1 MISLFP
7 IYNKYQTFL
16 FKVFAMKIKTKLTLG
31 VGLLFLMIVLLSV
44 ISAMYTHKQK
54 RDTEKILIANYN
66 SLEYSKNMMLA
77 LDKIDSDPTQIT
89 VFKNNLKLEGQNITE
104 NGEKEVVES
113 LVSHFQNYLLLQ
125 NSKHEKLIRNDLGE
139 LMRLN
144 MNAIVQKS
152 DTAIETSENATVWV
166 ISLGTICFLIAFTLL
181 FNLPGNIA
189 RPIKEL
195 TESIRQ
201 IANKNYHERV
211 HFKGSSEFEDLANSF
226 NTMAEK
232 LEEYQSSNLS
242 KQLLNKK
249 RVEMLIANMHDPV
262 IGLDENS
269 FINFIND
276 EALKISGLVREDLV
290 GKSAAE
296 IAVNNDLLREL
307 LRNATSKEKLAVPI
321 KIYADQ
327 KESYFEQEIIPI
339 SIIPTGE
346 TEKKD
351 AGKVILLRNITAHK
365 ELDFAK
371 TNFIATVSHELK
383 TPISSMKMGTQLLR
397 NEKFGILNAEQKELL
412 KSIEDDGERL
422 LNITGEL
429 LNLSQ
434 AESGNIRLN
443 IQECKVSEL
452 IKKAV
457 SNNLVV
463 AENKEIQ
470 IETDINTEENA
481 IIKADFD
488 KTVWVLNNFL
498 TNAIKHSEVGKRIII
513 RTENI
518 SDKIK
523 FSVQD
528 FGKGID
534 SKYHSKVF
542 DRYFQIPE
550 DFQNG
555 TGLGLA
561 ISKNFIEKQGGEIG
575 LNSEL
580 ERGSTFFIIF

>member
-1 MISLFP
+1 
-7 IYNKYQTFL
+7 
-16 FKVFAMKIKTKLTLG
+16 MKIKTKLTLG

-44 ISAMYTHKQK
+44 VSAINIYKQK
-54 RDTEKILIANYN
+54 SDTEKILIANYN

-77 LDKIDSDPTQIT
+77 LDKIAEDSTQTEI
-89 VFKNNLKLEGQNITE
+89 FKNNLALEGKNITE
-104 NGEKEVVES
+104 IGEGNAYQS
-113 LVSHFQNYLLLQ
+113 LNSHFKIFQQ
-125 NSKHEKLIRNDLGE
+125 TPNSDTEKHIRNDLGE

-144 MNAIVQKS
+144 MSAIVQKS
-152 DTAIETSENATVWV
+152 DTAIETAETATTWV
-166 ISLGTICFLIAFTLL
+166 ISLGSVCFLIAFTLL

-189 RPIKEL
+189 RPIREL
-195 TESIRQ
+195 TESIKQ

-211 HFKGSSEFEDLANSF
+211 HFEGSEEFEDLANSF
-226 NTMAEK
+226 NSMAEK
-232 LEEYQSSNLS
+232 LEEYQSSSLS
-242 KQLLNKK
+242 KQLLDKK
-249 RVEMLIANMHDPV
+249 RVETLIANMHDPV
-262 IGLDENS
+262 IGLDENN
-269 FINFIND
+269 FINFINE
-276 EALKISGLVREDLV
+276 EALKISGLHREDIFK
-290 GKSAAE
+290 KSAADV
-296 IAVNNDLLREL
+296 AVNNDLLREL
-307 LRNATSKEKLAVPI
+307 LRNAASNDRPDFPI
-321 KIYADQ
+321 KIFADQ

-339 SIIPTGE
+339 NFIPTGE
-346 TEKKD
+346 TEKKE
-351 AGKVILLRNITAHK
+351 AGKVILLRNVTAHK

-383 TPISSMKMGTQLLR
+383 TPISSMKMGTQLLK
-397 NEKFGILNAEQKELL
+397 NEKFGTLNEQQKELL
-412 KSIEDDGERL
+412 KSIDEDGDRL

-443 IQECKVSEL
+443 IQDCNVSEL
-452 IKKAV
+452 IKKAI

-470 IETDINTEENA
+470 IETDLLTEENST
-481 IIKADFD
+481 IKADFD
-488 KTVWVLNNFL
+488 KTIWVLNNFL
-498 TNAIKHSEVGKRIII
+498 TNAIKHSEVGKKIII
-513 RTENI
+513 KTENI

-542 DRYFQIPE
+542 DRYFQVPE

-561 ISKNFIEKQGGEIG
+561 ISKNFIEKQGGENG
-575 LNSEL
+575 VLSRRND
-580 ERGSTFFIIF
+580 GSIFYFVL

>member
-1 MISLFP
+1 
-7 IYNKYQTFL
+7 
-16 FKVFAMKIKTKLTLG
+16 MKIKTKLTLG
-31 VGLLFLMIVLLSV
+31 VGLLFLMIVMLSV
-44 ISAMYTHKQK
+44 ISAIYIHQQK
-54 RDTEKILIANYN
+54 SDTEKILTANYN
-66 SLEYSKNMMLA
+66 SLEYSKNMILA
-77 LDKIDSDPTQIT
+77 LDRISLDSTQNY
-89 VFKNNLKLEGQNITE
+89 VFKKNLALESKNITE
-104 NGEKEVVES
+104 NGEKESYQS
-113 LVSHFQNYLLLQ
+113 LVIHFENFLKSR
-125 NSKHEKLIRNDLGE
+125 NPENEKLIRNDLIE
-139 LMRLN
+139 IMRLN

-152 DTAIETSENATVWV
+152 DTAIATSQTATTWV
-166 ISLGTICFLIAFTLL
+166 ISLGTICFIIAFTLL
-181 FNLPGNIA
+181 FNLPDTIA

-195 TESIRQ
+195 TESIKQ
-201 IANKNYHERV
+201 IANKNYHERI
-211 HFKGSSEFEDLANSF
+211 HFEGSAEFEDLANSF
-226 NTMAEK
+226 NSMAEK
-232 LEEYQSSNLS
+232 LEEYQSSSVS
-242 KQLLNKK
+242 KQLMDKK

-262 IGLDENS
+262 IGLDEKNQ
-269 FINFIND
+269 INFINE

-290 GKSAAE
+290 GKTAAE

-307 LRNATSKEKLAVPI
+307 LRNASLEEKSEVPM
-321 KIYADQ
+321 KIFADQ
-327 KESYFEQEIIPI
+327 KESYFEPEIIPI

-351 AGKVILLRNITAHK
+351 AGKVILLRNITAYK

-383 TPISSMKMGTQLLR
+383 TPISSLKMGTQLLK
-397 NEKFGILNAEQKELL
+397 NEKFGILNDQQKELL
-412 KSIEDDGERL
+412 KSIEEDGDRL

-443 IQECKVSEL
+443 IQECGVSEL

-457 SNNLVV
+457 SNNLIV

-470 IETDINTEENA
+470 IETDINTEENST
-481 IIKADFD
+481 IKADFD

-498 TNAIKHSEVGKRIII
+498 TNAIKHSETGTKIII
-513 RTENI
+513 KTEHI

-528 FGKGID
+528 FGKGIN

-542 DRYFQIPE
+542 DRYFQVPE

-575 LNSEL
+575 IESSEN
-580 ERGSTFFIIF
+580 EGSIFYFKFSQVH

>member
-1 MISLFP
+1 
-7 IYNKYQTFL
+7 
-16 FKVFAMKIKTKLTLG
+16 MKIKTKLTLG
-31 VGLLFLMIVLLSV
+31 VGLLFLMIVMLSV
-44 ISAMYTHKQK
+44 ISAIYIHQQK
-54 RDTEKILIANYN
+54 SDTEKILTANYN

-77 LDKIDSDPTQIT
+77 LDRISLDSTQNY
-89 VFKNNLKLEGQNITE
+89 VFKKNLALESKNITE
-104 NGEKEVVES
+104 NGEKESYQS
-113 LVSHFQNYLLLQ
+113 LVIHFENFLKSR
-125 NSKHEKLIRNDLGE
+125 NPENEKLIRNDLIE
-139 LMRLN
+139 IMRLN

-152 DTAIETSENATVWV
+152 DTAIATSQTATTWV
-166 ISLGTICFLIAFTLL
+166 ISLGTICFIIAFTLL
-181 FNLPGNIA
+181 FNLPDTIA

-195 TESIRQ
+195 TESIKQ
-201 IANKNYHERV
+201 IANKNYHERI
-211 HFKGSSEFEDLANSF
+211 HFEGSAEFEDLANSF
-226 NTMAEK
+226 NSMAEK
-232 LEEYQSSNLS
+232 LEEYQSSSVS
-242 KQLLNKK
+242 KQLMDKK

-262 IGLDENS
+262 IGLDEKNQ
-269 FINFIND
+269 INFINE

-290 GKSAAE
+290 GKTAAE

-307 LRNATSKEKLAVPI
+307 LRNASLEEKSEVPM
-321 KIYADQ
+321 KIFADQ
-327 KESYFEQEIIPI
+327 KESYFEPEIIPI

-351 AGKVILLRNITAHK
+351 AGKVILLRNITAYK

-383 TPISSMKMGTQLLR
+383 TPISSLKMGTQLLK
-397 NEKFGILNAEQKELL
+397 NEKFGILNDQQKELL
-412 KSIEDDGERL
+412 KSIEEDGDRL

-443 IQECKVSEL
+443 IQNCGVSEL

-457 SNNLVV
+457 SNNLIV

-470 IETDINTEENA
+470 IETDINTEENST
-481 IIKADFD
+481 IKADFD

-498 TNAIKHSEVGKRIII
+498 TNAIKHSETETKIII
-513 RTENI
+513 KTEHI

-528 FGKGID
+528 FGKGIN

-542 DRYFQIPE
+542 DRYFQVPE

-575 LNSEL
+575 IESSEN
-580 ERGSTFFIIF
+580 EGSIFYFKFSQVH

>member
-1 MISLFP
+1 
-7 IYNKYQTFL
+7 
-16 FKVFAMKIKTKLTLG
+16 MKIKTKLTLG
-31 VGLLFLMIVLLSV
+31 VGLLFLMIALLSV
-44 ISAMYTHKQK
+44 VSAINIYKQK
-54 RDTEKILIANYN
+54 SDTEKILIANYN
-66 SLEYSKNMMLA
+66 SLEYSKNMMLS
-77 LDKIDSDPTQIT
+77 LDKIDADSTQIEI
-89 VFKNNLKLEGQNITE
+89 FKNNLLLEGKNLTE
-104 NGEKEVVES
+104 PGEDDAYQS
-113 LVSHFQNYLLLQ
+113 LRSHFKNYLQ
-125 NSKHEKLIRNDLGE
+125 NANPETEKLIRNDLVE

-144 MNAIVQKS
+144 MSAIVQKS
-152 DTAIETSENATVWV
+152 DTAIATSQSATNWV
-166 ISLGTICFLIAFTLL
+166 ISLGSVCFLIAFTLL

-189 RPIKEL
+189 RPIREL
-195 TESIRQ
+195 TESIKQ
-201 IANKNYHERV
+201 IANKNYHERI
-211 HFKGSSEFEDLANSF
+211 HFKGSAEFEDLANSF
-226 NTMAEK
+226 NSMAEK
-232 LEEYQSSNLS
+232 LEEYQNSNLS
-242 KQLLNKK
+242 KNLMNKK

-262 IGLDENS
+262 IGLDENNH
-269 FINFIND
+269 INFINE

-290 GKSAAE
+290 GKTASE

-307 LRNATSKEKLAVPI
+307 LRNASLEEKSEVPM
-321 KIYADQ
+321 KIFADQ
-327 KESYFEQEIIPI
+327 KESYFEPEIIPI

-346 TEKKD
+346 TMKKD
-351 AGKVILLRNITAHK
+351 AGQVILLRNITAYK

-383 TPISSMKMGTQLLR
+383 TPISSLKMGTQLLK
-397 NEKFGILNAEQKELL
+397 NEKFGTLNEQQKELL
-412 KSIEDDGERL
+412 KSIDEDGDRL

-443 IQECKVSEL
+443 IQDCNVSDL
-452 IKKAV
+452 VKKAV
-457 SNNLVV
+457 SNNQIV

-470 IETDINTEENA
+470 LETEIKTEENS
-481 IIKADFD
+481 IVKADFD

-498 TNAIKHSEVGKRIII
+498 TNAIKHSEVGKKIII
-513 RTENI
+513 KTENV

-542 DRYFQIPE
+542 DRYFQVPE

-575 LNSEL
+575 LDSSVNE
-580 ERGSTFFIIF
+580 GSTFWVIL

>member
-1 MISLFP
+1 
-7 IYNKYQTFL
+7 
-16 FKVFAMKIKTKLTLG
+16 MKIKTKLTLG
-31 VGLLFLMIVLLSV
+31 VGLLFLMIVMLSV
-44 ISAMYTHKQK
+44 ISAIYIHQQK
-54 RDTEKILIANYN
+54 SDTEKILTANYN

-77 LDKIDSDPTQIT
+77 LDRISLDSTQNY
-89 VFKNNLKLEGQNITE
+89 VFKKNLALESKNITE
-104 NGEKEVVES
+104 NGEKESYQS
-113 LVSHFQNYLLLQ
+113 LVIHFENFLKSR
-125 NSKHEKLIRNDLGE
+125 NPENEKLIRNDLIE
-139 LMRLN
+139 IMRLN

-152 DTAIETSENATVWV
+152 DTAIATSQTATTWV
-166 ISLGTICFLIAFTLL
+166 ISLGTICFIIAFTLL
-181 FNLPGNIA
+181 FNLPDTIA

-195 TESIRQ
+195 TESIKQ
-201 IANKNYHERV
+201 IANKNYHERI
-211 HFKGSSEFEDLANSF
+211 HFEGSAEFEDLANSF
-226 NTMAEK
+226 NSMAEK
-232 LEEYQSSNLS
+232 LEEYQSSSVS
-242 KQLLNKK
+242 KQLMDKK

-262 IGLDENS
+262 IGLDEKNQ
-269 FINFIND
+269 INFINE

-290 GKSAAE
+290 GKTAAE

-307 LRNATSKEKLAVPI
+307 LRNASLEEKSEVPM
-321 KIYADQ
+321 KIFADQ
-327 KESYFEQEIIPI
+327 KESYFEPEIIPI

-351 AGKVILLRNITAHK
+351 AGKVILLRNITAYK

-383 TPISSMKMGTQLLR
+383 TPISSLKMGTQLLK
-397 NEKFGILNAEQKELL
+397 NEKFGILNDQQRELL
-412 KSIEDDGERL
+412 KSIEEDGERL

-443 IQECKVSEL
+443 IQNCGVSEL
-452 IKKAV
+452 IEKAV
-457 SNNLVV
+457 SNNLIV

-470 IETDINTEENA
+470 IETDINTEENST
-481 IIKADFD
+481 IKADFD

-498 TNAIKHSEVGKRIII
+498 TNAIKHSETETKIII
-513 RTENI
+513 KTEHI

-528 FGKGID
+528 FGKGIN

-542 DRYFQIPE
+542 DRYFQVPE

-575 LNSEL
+575 IESSEN
-580 ERGSTFFIIF
+580 EGSVFYFKFSQVH

>member
-1 MISLFP
+1 
-7 IYNKYQTFL
+7 
-16 FKVFAMKIKTKLTLG
+16 MKIKTKLTLG
-31 VGLLFLMIVLLSV
+31 VGLLFLMIVMLSV
-44 ISAMYTHKQK
+44 ISAIYIHQQK
-54 RDTEKILIANYN
+54 SDTEKILTANYN

-77 LDKIDSDPTQIT
+77 LDRISLDSTQNY
-89 VFKNNLKLEGQNITE
+89 VFKKNLALESKNITE
-104 NGEKEVVES
+104 NGEKESYQS
-113 LVSHFQNYLLLQ
+113 LVIHFENFLKSR
-125 NSKHEKLIRNDLGE
+125 NPENEKLIRNDLIE
-139 LMRLN
+139 IMRLN

-152 DTAIETSENATVWV
+152 DTAIATSQTATTWV
-166 ISLGTICFLIAFTLL
+166 ISLGTICFIIAFTLL
-181 FNLPGNIA
+181 FNLPDTIA

-195 TESIRQ
+195 TESIKQ
-201 IANKNYHERV
+201 IANKNYHERI
-211 HFKGSSEFEDLANSF
+211 HFEGSAEFEDLANSF
-226 NTMAEK
+226 NSMAEK
-232 LEEYQSSNLS
+232 LEEYQSSSLS
-242 KQLLNKK
+242 KQLMDKK

-262 IGLDENS
+262 IGLDEKNQ
-269 FINFIND
+269 INFINE
-276 EALKISGLVREDLV
+276 EALKISGLVPEDLV
-290 GKSAAE
+290 GKTAAE

-307 LRNATSKEKLAVPI
+307 LRNASLEEKSEVPM
-321 KIYADQ
+321 KIFADQ
-327 KESYFEQEIIPI
+327 KESYFEPEIIPI

-351 AGKVILLRNITAHK
+351 AGKVILLRNITAYK

-383 TPISSMKMGTQLLR
+383 TPISSLKMGTQLLK
-397 NEKFGILNAEQKELL
+397 NEKFGILNDQQKELL
-412 KSIEDDGERL
+412 KSIEEDGDRL

-443 IQECKVSEL
+443 IQNCGVSEL

-457 SNNLVV
+457 SNNLIV

-470 IETDINTEENA
+470 IETDINTEENST
-481 IIKADFD
+481 IKADFD

-498 TNAIKHSEVGKRIII
+498 TNAIKHSETGTKIII
-513 RTENI
+513 KTEHI

-528 FGKGID
+528 FGKGIN

-542 DRYFQIPE
+542 DRYFQVPE

-575 LNSEL
+575 IESSEN
-580 ERGSTFFIIF
+580 EGSIFYFKFSQVH

>member
-1 MISLFP
+1 
-7 IYNKYQTFL
+7 
-16 FKVFAMKIKTKLTLG
+16 MKIKTKLTLG
-31 VGLLFLMIVLLSV
+31 VGLLFLMIALLSV
-44 ISAMYTHKQK
+44 VSAINIYKQK
-54 RDTEKILIANYN
+54 SDTEKILIANYN
-66 SLEYSKNMMLA
+66 SLEYSKNMMLS
-77 LDKIDSDPTQIT
+77 LDKIDADSTQIEI
-89 VFKNNLKLEGQNITE
+89 FKNNLLLEGKNLTE
-104 NGEKEVVES
+104 PGEDDAYQS
-113 LVSHFQNYLLLQ
+113 LRSHFKNYLQ
-125 NSKHEKLIRNDLGE
+125 NANPETEKLIRNDLVE

-144 MNAIVQKS
+144 MSAIVQKS
-152 DTAIETSENATVWV
+152 DTAIATSQSATTWV
-166 ISLGTICFLIAFTLL
+166 ISLGSVCFLIAFTLL

-189 RPIKEL
+189 RPIREL
-195 TESIRQ
+195 TESIKQ
-201 IANKNYHERV
+201 IANKNYHERI
-211 HFKGSSEFEDLANSF
+211 HFKGSAEFEDLANSF
-226 NTMAEK
+226 NSMAEK
-232 LEEYQSSNLS
+232 LEEYQNSSLS
-242 KQLLNKK
+242 KNLMNKK

-262 IGLDENS
+262 IGLDENNH
-269 FINFIND
+269 INFINE
-276 EALKISGLVREDLV
+276 EALKISGLVREDLA
-290 GKSAAE
+290 GKTASE

-307 LRNATSKEKLAVPI
+307 LRNASLEEKPEVPM
-321 KIYADQ
+321 KIFADQ
-327 KESYFEQEIIPI
+327 KESYFEPEIIPI

-346 TEKKD
+346 TMKKD
-351 AGKVILLRNITAHK
+351 AGKVILLRNITAYK

-383 TPISSMKMGTQLLR
+383 TPISSMKMGTQLLK
-397 NEKFGILNAEQKELL
+397 NEKFGTLNEQQKELL
-412 KSIEDDGERL
+412 KSIDQDGDRL

-443 IQECKVSEL
+443 IQDCNVL
-452 IKKAV
+452 DLVKKAV
-457 SNNLVV
+457 SNNQIV

-470 IETDINTEENA
+470 LETEIKTEESS
-481 IIKADFD
+481 IVKADFD

-498 TNAIKHSEVGKRIII
+498 TNAIKHSEVGKKIII
-513 RTENI
+513 KTENV

-542 DRYFQIPE
+542 DRYFQVPE

-575 LNSEL
+575 VDSSVNE
-580 ERGSTFFIIF
+580 GSTFWVIL

>member
-1 MISLFP
+1 
-7 IYNKYQTFL
+7 
-16 FKVFAMKIKTKLTLG
+16 
-31 VGLLFLMIVLLSV
+31 
-44 ISAMYTHKQK
+44 MYTHKQK

-104 NGEKEVVES
+104 NGEKEVLES

-307 LRNATSKEKLAVPI
+307 LRNAISKEKLAVPI

-443 IQECKVSEL
+443 IQECKVSDL
-452 IKKAV
+452 VKTAI
-457 SNNLVV
+457 SNNSVL
-463 AENKEIQ
+463 AENKDIKIISDLKTDENKTIQ
-470 IETDINTEENA
+470 
-481 IIKADFD
+481 ADFD

-498 TNAIKHSEVGKRIII
+498 TNAIQHSEAGQEIIVS
-513 RTENI
+513 TEQL
-518 SDKIK
+518 SDQTKI
-523 FSVQD
+523 SVQD
-528 FGKGID
+528 FGRGID
-534 SKYHSKVF
+534 EKYHGKIY
-542 DRYFQIPE
+542 DRYFQVPMK
-550 DFQNG
+550 DQNG

>member
-1 MISLFP
+1 
-7 IYNKYQTFL
+7 
-16 FKVFAMKIKTKLTLG
+16 MKIKTKLTLG

-44 ISAMYTHKQK
+44 VSAINIYKQK
-54 RDTEKILIANYN
+54 SDTEKILIANYN
-66 SLEYSKNMMLA
+66 SLEYSKNMMLS
-77 LDKIDSDPTQIT
+77 LDKIDADSTQIEI
-89 VFKNNLKLEGQNITE
+89 FKNNLLLEGKNLTE
-104 NGEKEVVES
+104 PGEDDAYQS
-113 LVSHFQNYLLLQ
+113 LRSHFKNFLQ
-125 NSKHEKLIRNDLGE
+125 NANPETEKLIRNDLVE

-144 MNAIVQKS
+144 MSAIVQKS
-152 DTAIETSENATVWV
+152 DTAIATSQSATTWV
-166 ISLGTICFLIAFTLL
+166 ISLGSVCFLIAFTLL

-189 RPIKEL
+189 RPIREL
-195 TESIRQ
+195 TEGIKQ
-201 IANKNYHERV
+201 IANKNYHERI
-211 HFKGSSEFEDLANSF
+211 HFKGSAEFEDLANSF
-226 NTMAEK
+226 NSMAEK
-232 LEEYQSSNLS
+232 LEEYQNSSLS
-242 KQLLNKK
+242 KNLMNKK

-262 IGLDENS
+262 IGLDENNH
-269 FINFIND
+269 INFINE

-290 GKSAAE
+290 GKTASE

-307 LRNATSKEKLAVPI
+307 LRNASLEEKSEAPM
-321 KIYADQ
+321 KIFADQ
-327 KESYFEQEIIPI
+327 KESYFEPEIIPI

-346 TEKKD
+346 TMKKD
-351 AGKVILLRNITAHK
+351 AGQVILHRNITAYK

-383 TPISSMKMGTQLLR
+383 TPISSLKMGTQLLK
-397 NEKFGILNAEQKELL
+397 NEKFGTLNEQQKELL
-412 KSIEDDGERL
+412 KSIDEDGDRL

-443 IQECKVSEL
+443 IQDCNVSDL
-452 IKKAV
+452 VKKAV
-457 SNNLVV
+457 SNNQIV

-470 IETDINTEENA
+470 LETEIKTEENS
-481 IIKADFD
+481 IVKADFD

-498 TNAIKHSEVGKRIII
+498 TNAIKHSEVGKKIII
-513 RTENI
+513 KTENV

-542 DRYFQIPE
+542 DRYFQVPE

-575 LNSEL
+575 LDSSVNE
-580 ERGSTFFIIF
+580 GSTFWVIL

>member
-1 MISLFP
+1 
-7 IYNKYQTFL
+7 
-16 FKVFAMKIKTKLTLG
+16 MKIKTKLTLG
-31 VGLLFLMIVLLSV
+31 VGLLFLMIVMLSV
-44 ISAMYTHKQK
+44 ISAIYIHQQK
-54 RDTEKILIANYN
+54 SDTEKILTANYN

-77 LDKIDSDPTQIT
+77 LDRISLDSTQNY
-89 VFKNNLKLEGQNITE
+89 VFKKNLALESKNITE
-104 NGEKEVVES
+104 NGEKESYQS
-113 LVSHFQNYLLLQ
+113 LVIHFENFLKSR
-125 NSKHEKLIRNDLGE
+125 NSENEKLIRNDLIE
-139 LMRLN
+139 IMRLN

-152 DTAIETSENATVWV
+152 DTAIATSQTATTWV
-166 ISLGTICFLIAFTLL
+166 ISLGTICFIIAFTLL
-181 FNLPGNIA
+181 FNLPDTIA
-189 RPIKEL
+189 RPIKDL
-195 TESIRQ
+195 TKSIKQ
-201 IANKNYHERV
+201 IANKNYHERI
-211 HFKGSSEFEDLANSF
+211 HFEGSAEFEDLANSF
-226 NTMAEK
+226 NSMAEK
-232 LEEYQSSNLS
+232 LEEYQSSSVS
-242 KQLLNKK
+242 KQLMDKK

-262 IGLDENS
+262 IGLDEKNQ
-269 FINFIND
+269 INFINE

-290 GKSAAE
+290 GKTAAE

-307 LRNATSKEKLAVPI
+307 LRKASLEEKSEVPM
-321 KIYADQ
+321 KIFADQ
-327 KESYFEQEIIPI
+327 KESYFEPEIIPI

-351 AGKVILLRNITAHK
+351 AGKVILLRNITAYK

-383 TPISSMKMGTQLLR
+383 TPISSLKMGTQLLK
-397 NEKFGILNAEQKELL
+397 NEKFGILNDQQKELL
-412 KSIEDDGERL
+412 KSIEEDGDRL

-443 IQECKVSEL
+443 IQNCGVSEL

-457 SNNLVV
+457 SNNLIV

-470 IETDINTEENA
+470 IETDINTEENST
-481 IIKADFD
+481 IKADFD

-498 TNAIKHSEVGKRIII
+498 TNAIKHSETGTKIII
-513 RTENI
+513 KTEHI

-528 FGKGID
+528 FGKGIN

-542 DRYFQIPE
+542 DRYFQVPE

-575 LNSEL
+575 IESSEN
-580 ERGSTFFIIF
+580 EGSIFYFKFSQVH

>member
-1 MISLFP
+1 
-7 IYNKYQTFL
+7 
-16 FKVFAMKIKTKLTLG
+16 MKIKTKLTLG

-44 ISAMYTHKQK
+44 VSAINIYKQK
-54 RDTEKILIANYN
+54 SDTEKILIANYN

-77 LDKIDSDPTQIT
+77 LDKISEDSTQIEI
-89 VFKNNLKLEGQNITE
+89 FKNNLVLESKNITE
-104 NGEKEVVES
+104 IGEDDAYQS
-113 LVSHFQNYLLLQ
+113 LSSHFKNFLS
-125 NSKHEKLIRNDLGE
+125 NPDSASEKLIRNDLVE

-144 MNAIVQKS
+144 MSAIVQKS
-152 DTAIETSENATVWV
+152 DTAIATSQTATTWV
-166 ISLGTICFLIAFTLL
+166 ISLGSVCFIIAFTLL

-189 RPIKEL
+189 RPIREL
-195 TESIRQ
+195 TESIKQ

-211 HFKGSSEFEDLANSF
+211 HFQGSAEFEGLANSF
-226 NTMAEK
+226 NSMAEK

-242 KQLLNKK
+242 KQLLDKK
-249 RVEMLIANMHDPV
+249 RVETLIANMHDPV
-262 IGLDENS
+262 IGLDENN
-269 FINFIND
+269 FINFINE
-276 EALKISGLVREDLV
+276 EALKISGLHREDIL
-290 GKSAAE
+290 KRSAAE
-296 IAVNNDLLREL
+296 VAVNNDLLREL
-307 LRNATSKEKLAVPI
+307 LRNAASNDRTDFPI
-321 KIYADQ
+321 KIFADQ

-339 SIIPTGE
+339 NFIPTGE
-346 TEKKD
+346 TEKKE
-351 AGKVILLRNITAHK
+351 AGKVILLRNVTAHK

-383 TPISSMKMGTQLLR
+383 TPISSMKMGTQLLK
-397 NEKFGILNAEQKELL
+397 NEKFGTLNEQQKELL
-412 KSIEDDGERL
+412 KSIDEDGDRL

-443 IQECKVSEL
+443 IQDCSVSEL

-470 IETDINTEENA
+470 LETEINTAENA
-481 IIKADFD
+481 TIKADLD

-498 TNAIKHSEVGKRIII
+498 TNANKHSEVGQKILI
-513 RTENI
+513 RTEN
-518 SDKIK
+518 SSTRIK

-528 FGKGID
+528 MGKGID

-550 DFQNG
+550 DLQNG

-575 LNSEL
+575 VHS
-580 ERGSTFFIIF
+580 RKDKGSTFDFKL

>member
-1 MISLFP
+1 
-7 IYNKYQTFL
+7 
-16 FKVFAMKIKTKLTLG
+16 MKIKTKLTLG

-44 ISAMYTHKQK
+44 VSAINIYKQK
-54 RDTEKILIANYN
+54 SDTEKILIANYN

-77 LDKIDSDPTQIT
+77 LDKIAEDSTQTEI
-89 VFKNNLKLEGQNITE
+89 FKNNLVLEGKNLTE
-104 NGEKEVVES
+104 IGEADAYQS
-113 LVSHFQNYLLLQ
+113 LRSHFQNFQ
-125 NSKHEKLIRNDLGE
+125 QTPNSETEKLIRNDLVE
-139 LMRLN
+139 VMRLN
-144 MNAIVQKS
+144 MSAIVQKS
-152 DTAIETSENATVWV
+152 DTAIATSQSATTWV
-166 ISLGTICFLIAFTLL
+166 ISLGSVCFLIAFTLL

-189 RPIKEL
+189 RPIREL
-195 TESIRQ
+195 TESIKQ
-201 IANKNYHERV
+201 IANKNYHERI
-211 HFKGSSEFEDLANSF
+211 HFKGSTEFEDLANSF
-226 NTMAEK
+226 NSMAEK
-232 LEEYQSSNLS
+232 LEEYQCSSLS
-242 KQLLNKK
+242 KQLMDKK

-262 IGLDENS
+262 IGLDENNK
-269 FINFIND
+269 INFINE
-276 EALKISGLVREDLV
+276 EALKISGLIREDLV
-290 GKSAAE
+290 GKTASE

-307 LRNATSKEKLAVPI
+307 LRNASLEEKSEAPM
-321 KIYADQ
+321 KIFADQ

-346 TEKKD
+346 TAKKD
-351 AGKVILLRNITAHK
+351 AGKVILLRNVTAHK

-383 TPISSMKMGTQLLR
+383 TPISSMKMGTQLLK
-397 NEKFGILNAEQKELL
+397 NEKFGTLNEQQKELL
-412 KSIEDDGERL
+412 KSIDEDGDRL

-443 IQECKVSEL
+443 IQDCKVSEL
-452 IKKAV
+452 VKKAV

-463 AENKEIQ
+463 AENKEIH
-470 IETDINTEENA
+470 IETEINTEENST
-481 IIKADFD
+481 IKADFD

-498 TNAIKHSEVGKRIII
+498 TNAIKHSEMGEKIII
-513 RTENI
+513 KTENI
-518 SDKIK
+518 SDQIK
-523 FSVQD
+523 LSVQD

-542 DRYFQIPE
+542 DRYFQVPE

-575 LNSEL
+575 LESKPNE
-580 ERGSTFFIIF
+580 GSTFWMIL

>member
-1 MISLFP
+1 
-7 IYNKYQTFL
+7 
-16 FKVFAMKIKTKLTLG
+16 MKIKTKLNLG

-44 ISAMYTHKQK
+44 ISAVYTHKQK
-54 RDTEKILIANYN
+54 NDTEKILVANYN
-66 SLEYSKNMMLA
+66 TLEYSKNMMTA
-77 LDKIDSDPTQIT
+77 LDKIEDDPSQIQ
-89 VFKNNLKLEGQNITE
+89 VFKNNLQLEGQNITE
-104 NGEKEVVES
+104 KGEKEVFES
-113 LVSHFQNYLLLQ
+113 LKSHFENFLIFQ
-125 NSKHEKLIRNDLGE
+125 NSKNEKLIRNDLAE

-144 MNAIVQKS
+144 MNAIAVKS
-152 DTAIETSENATVWV
+152 DKAIDTSESATAWV

-181 FNLPGNIA
+181 FNLPESIS
-189 RPIKEL
+189 RPVKEL
-195 TESIRQ
+195 TGSIKQ
-201 IANKNYHERV
+201 IAKENYHERV
-211 HFKGSSEFEDLANSF
+211 HFKGSAEFEDLANSF

-262 IGLDENS
+262 FGLDENN

-276 EALKISGLVREDLV
+276 EALKISGLVKEDLT

-307 LRNATSKEKLAVPI
+307 LRNANLKEKTALPI
-321 KIYADQ
+321 KIFADQ

-397 NEKFGILNAEQKELL
+397 NEKFGTLNTEQKELL

-443 IQECKVSEL
+443 IQECKVSDL
-452 IKKAV
+452 VKTAI
-457 SNNLVV
+457 SNNSVL
-463 AENKEIQ
+463 ADHKEIS
-470 IETDINTEENA
+470 IINDFKTDLQQTIQ
-481 IIKADFD
+481 ADFD

-498 TNAIKHSEVGKRIII
+498 SNAIAHSEPGNKIIVA
-513 RTENI
+513 TEQAETQT
-518 SDKIK
+518 KI
-523 FSVQD
+523 SVQD
-528 FGKGID
+528 FGRGIEE
-534 SKYHSKVF
+534 KYHEKIF
-542 DRYFQIPE
+542 ERYFQVPLKN
-550 DFQNG
+550 QNG

-561 ISKNFIEKQGGEIG
+561 ICKNFIEKQGGTIG
-575 LNSEL
+575 LESEPGK
-580 ERGSTFFIIF
+580 GSTFFIVL

>member
-1 MISLFP
+1 
-7 IYNKYQTFL
+7 
-16 FKVFAMKIKTKLTLG
+16 MKIKTKLTLG
-31 VGLLFLMIVLLSV
+31 VGLLFLMIVMLSV
-44 ISAMYTHKQK
+44 ISAIYIHQQK
-54 RDTEKILIANYN
+54 SDTEKILTANYN

-77 LDKIDSDPTQIT
+77 LDRISLDSTQNQ
-89 VFKNNLKLEGQNITE
+89 VFKKNLALESKNITE
-104 NGEKEVVES
+104 NGEKESYQS
-113 LVSHFQNYLLLQ
+113 LVIHFENFLKSR
-125 NSKHEKLIRNDLGE
+125 NPENEKLIRNDLVE
-139 LMRLN
+139 IMRLN

-152 DTAIETSENATVWV
+152 DTAIATSQNATTWV
-166 ISLGTICFLIAFTLL
+166 ISLGTICFIIAFTLL
-181 FNLPGNIA
+181 FNLPDTIA

-195 TESIRQ
+195 TESIKQ
-201 IANKNYHERV
+201 IANKNYHERI
-211 HFKGSSEFEDLANSF
+211 HFEGSAEFEDLANSF
-226 NTMAEK
+226 NSMAEK
-232 LEEYQSSNLS
+232 LEEYQSSSVS
-242 KQLLNKK
+242 KQLMDKK

-262 IGLDENS
+262 IGLDEKNQ
-269 FINFIND
+269 INFINE

-290 GKSAAE
+290 GKTAAE

-307 LRNATSKEKLAVPI
+307 LRNASLEEKSEVPM
-321 KIYADQ
+321 KIFADQ
-327 KESYFEQEIIPI
+327 KESYFEPEIIPI

-351 AGKVILLRNITAHK
+351 AGKVILLRNITAYK

-383 TPISSMKMGTQLLR
+383 TPISSLKMGTQLLK
-397 NEKFGILNAEQKELL
+397 NEKFGILNDQQKELL
-412 KSIEDDGERL
+412 KSIEEDGDRL

-443 IQECKVSEL
+443 IQDCGVSEL

-457 SNNLVV
+457 SNNLIV

-470 IETDINTEENA
+470 IETDINTEENST
-481 IIKADFD
+481 IKADFD

-498 TNAIKHSEVGKRIII
+498 TNAIKHSETRTKIII
-513 RTENI
+513 KTEHI

-528 FGKGID
+528 FGKGIN

-542 DRYFQIPE
+542 DRYFQVPE

-575 LNSEL
+575 IESSEN
-580 ERGSTFFIIF
+580 EGSIFYFKFSQVH

>member
-1 MISLFP
+1 
-7 IYNKYQTFL
+7 
-16 FKVFAMKIKTKLTLG
+16 MKIKTKLTLG
-31 VGLLFLMIVLLSV
+31 VGLLFLMIVMLSV
-44 ISAMYTHKQK
+44 ISAIYIHQQK
-54 RDTEKILIANYN
+54 SDTEKILTANYN

-77 LDKIDSDPTQIT
+77 LDRISLDSTQNQ
-89 VFKNNLKLEGQNITE
+89 VFKKNLALESKNITE
-104 NGEKEVVES
+104 NGEKESYQS
-113 LVSHFQNYLLLQ
+113 LVIHFENFLKSR
-125 NSKHEKLIRNDLGE
+125 NPENEKLIRNDLVE
-139 LMRLN
+139 IMRLN

-152 DTAIETSENATVWV
+152 DTAIATSQNATTWV
-166 ISLGTICFLIAFTLL
+166 ISLGTICFIIAFTLL
-181 FNLPGNIA
+181 FNLPDTIA

-195 TESIRQ
+195 TESIKQ
-201 IANKNYHERV
+201 IANKNYHERI
-211 HFKGSSEFEDLANSF
+211 HFEGSAEFEDLANSF
-226 NTMAEK
+226 NSMAEK
-232 LEEYQSSNLS
+232 LEEYQSSSVS
-242 KQLLNKK
+242 KQLMDKK

-262 IGLDENS
+262 IGLDEKNQ
-269 FINFIND
+269 INFINE

-290 GKSAAE
+290 GKTAAE

-307 LRNATSKEKLAVPI
+307 LRNASLEEKSEVPM
-321 KIYADQ
+321 KIFADQ
-327 KESYFEQEIIPI
+327 KESYFEPEIIPI

-351 AGKVILLRNITAHK
+351 AGKVILLRNITAYK

-383 TPISSMKMGTQLLR
+383 TPISSLKMGTQLLK
-397 NEKFGILNAEQKELL
+397 NEKFGILNDQQKELL
-412 KSIEDDGERL
+412 KSIEEDGDRL

-434 AESGNIRLN
+434 AESGIIRLN
-443 IQECKVSEL
+443 FQDCGVSEL

-457 SNNLVV
+457 SNNLIV

-470 IETDINTEENA
+470 IETDINTEENST
-481 IIKADFD
+481 IKADFD

-498 TNAIKHSEVGKRIII
+498 TNAIKHSETGTKIII
-513 RTENI
+513 KTEHI

-528 FGKGID
+528 FGKGIN

-542 DRYFQIPE
+542 DRYFQVPE

-561 ISKNFIEKQGGEIG
+561 ISKNFIEKQDGEIG
-575 LNSEL
+575 MESSEN
-580 ERGSTFFIIF
+580 EGSIFYFKFSQVH

>member
-1 MISLFP
+1 
-7 IYNKYQTFL
+7 
-16 FKVFAMKIKTKLTLG
+16 MKIKTKLTLG
-31 VGLLFLMIVLLSV
+31 VGLLFLMIVMLSV
-44 ISAMYTHKQK
+44 ISAIYIHQQK
-54 RDTEKILIANYN
+54 SDTEKILTANYN

-77 LDKIDSDPTQIT
+77 LDRISLDSTQNY
-89 VFKNNLKLEGQNITE
+89 VFKKNLALESKNITE
-104 NGEKEVVES
+104 NGEKESYQS
-113 LVSHFQNYLLLQ
+113 LVIHFENFLKSR
-125 NSKHEKLIRNDLGE
+125 NPENEKFIRNDLIE
-139 LMRLN
+139 IMRLN

-152 DTAIETSENATVWV
+152 DTAIATSQTATTWV
-166 ISLGTICFLIAFTLL
+166 ISLGTICFIIAFTLL
-181 FNLPGNIA
+181 FNLPDTIA

-195 TESIRQ
+195 TESIKQ
-201 IANKNYHERV
+201 IANKNYHERI
-211 HFKGSSEFEDLANSF
+211 HFEGSAEFEDLANSF
-226 NTMAEK
+226 NSMAEK
-232 LEEYQSSNLS
+232 LEEYQSSSVS
-242 KQLLNKK
+242 KQLMDKK

-262 IGLDENS
+262 IGLDEKNQ
-269 FINFIND
+269 INFINE

-290 GKSAAE
+290 GKTAAE

-307 LRNATSKEKLAVPI
+307 LRNASLEEKSEVPM
-321 KIYADQ
+321 KIFADQ
-327 KESYFEQEIIPI
+327 KESYFEPEIIPI

-351 AGKVILLRNITAHK
+351 AGKVILLRNITAYK

-383 TPISSMKMGTQLLR
+383 TPISSLKMGTQLLK
-397 NEKFGILNAEQKELL
+397 NEKFGILNDQQRELL
-412 KSIEDDGERL
+412 KSIEEDGDRL

-443 IQECKVSEL
+443 IQDCGVSEL

-457 SNNLVV
+457 SNNLIV

-470 IETDINTEENA
+470 IETDINTEENST
-481 IIKADFD
+481 IKADFD

-498 TNAIKHSEVGKRIII
+498 TNAIKHSETGTKIII
-513 RTENI
+513 KTEHI

-528 FGKGID
+528 FGKGIN

-542 DRYFQIPE
+542 DRYFQVPE

-575 LNSEL
+575 IESSEN
-580 ERGSTFFIIF
+580 EGSIFYFKFSQVH

>member
-1 MISLFP
+1 
-7 IYNKYQTFL
+7 
-16 FKVFAMKIKTKLTLG
+16 MKIKTKLTLG
-31 VGLLFLMIVLLSV
+31 VGLLFLMIVMLSV
-44 ISAMYTHKQK
+44 ISAIYIHQQK
-54 RDTEKILIANYN
+54 SDTEKILTANYN

-77 LDKIDSDPTQIT
+77 LDRISLDSTQNQ
-89 VFKNNLKLEGQNITE
+89 VFKKNLALESKNITE
-104 NGEKEVVES
+104 NGEMESYQS
-113 LVSHFQNYLLLQ
+113 LVIHFENFLKSR
-125 NSKHEKLIRNDLGE
+125 NPENEKLIRNDLVE
-139 LMRLN
+139 IMRLN

-152 DTAIETSENATVWV
+152 DTAIATSQNATTWV
-166 ISLGTICFLIAFTLL
+166 ISLGTICFIIAFTLL
-181 FNLPGNIA
+181 FNLPDTIA

-195 TESIRQ
+195 TESIKQ
-201 IANKNYHERV
+201 IANKNYHERI
-211 HFKGSSEFEDLANSF
+211 HFEGSAEFEDLANSF
-226 NTMAEK
+226 NSMAEK
-232 LEEYQSSNLS
+232 LEEYQSSSVS
-242 KQLLNKK
+242 KQLMDKK
-249 RVEMLIANMHDPV
+249 RVEMIIANMHDPV
-262 IGLDENS
+262 IGLDEKNQ
-269 FINFIND
+269 INFINE

-290 GKSAAE
+290 GKTAAE

-307 LRNATSKEKLAVPI
+307 LRNASLEEKSEVPM
-321 KIYADQ
+321 KIFADQ
-327 KESYFEQEIIPI
+327 KESYFEPEIIPI

-351 AGKVILLRNITAHK
+351 AGKVILLRNITAYK

-383 TPISSMKMGTQLLR
+383 TPISSLKMGTQLLK
-397 NEKFGILNAEQKELL
+397 NEKFGILNDQQKELL
-412 KSIEDDGERL
+412 KSIEEDGDRL

-443 IQECKVSEL
+443 IQDCGVSEL

-457 SNNLVV
+457 SNNLIV

-470 IETDINTEENA
+470 IETDINTEENST
-481 IIKADFD
+481 IKADFD

-498 TNAIKHSEVGKRIII
+498 TNAIKHSETGTKIII
-513 RTENI
+513 KTEHI

-528 FGKGID
+528 FGKGIN

-542 DRYFQIPE
+542 DRYFQVPE

-575 LNSEL
+575 IESSEN
-580 ERGSTFFIIF
+580 EGSIFYFKFSQVH

>member
-1 MISLFP
+1 
-7 IYNKYQTFL
+7 
-16 FKVFAMKIKTKLTLG
+16 MKIKTKLTLG

-44 ISAMYTHKQK
+44 VSAINIYKQK
-54 RDTEKILIANYN
+54 SDTEKILIANYN

-77 LDKIDSDPTQIT
+77 LDKIAEDSTQTEI
-89 VFKNNLKLEGQNITE
+89 FKNNLILEGKNLTE
-104 NGEKEVVES
+104 LGEDDAYQS
-113 LVSHFQNYLLLQ
+113 LTTHFQNFQ
-125 NSKHEKLIRNDLGE
+125 QTPNSETEKLIRNDLGE

-144 MNAIVQKS
+144 MSAIVQKS
-152 DTAIETSENATVWV
+152 DTAIETAETATTWV
-166 ISLGTICFLIAFTLL
+166 ISLGSVCFLIAFTLL

-189 RPIKEL
+189 RPIREL
-195 TESIRQ
+195 TESIKQ

-211 HFKGSSEFEDLANSF
+211 HFKGSEEFEDLANSF
-226 NTMAEK
+226 NSMAEK
-232 LEEYQSSNLS
+232 LEEYQSSSLS
-242 KQLLNKK
+242 KQLLDKK
-249 RVEMLIANMHDPV
+249 RVETLIANMHDPV
-262 IGLDENS
+262 IGLDENN
-269 FINFIND
+269 FINFINE
-276 EALKISGLVREDLV
+276 EALKISGLHREDIFK
-290 GKSAAE
+290 KSAADV
-296 IAVNNDLLREL
+296 AVNNDLLREL
-307 LRNATSKEKLAVPI
+307 LRNAASNDRTDFPI
-321 KIYADQ
+321 KIFADQ

-339 SIIPTGE
+339 NFIPTGE
-346 TEKKD
+346 TEKKE
-351 AGKVILLRNITAHK
+351 AGKVILLRNVTAHK

-383 TPISSMKMGTQLLR
+383 TPISSMKMGTQLLK
-397 NEKFGILNAEQKELL
+397 NEKFGTLNEQQKELL
-412 KSIEDDGERL
+412 KSIDEDGDRL

-443 IQECKVSEL
+443 IQDCNVSEL

-457 SNNLVV
+457 SNNLIV

-470 IETDINTEENA
+470 IEAAINTEENST
-481 IIKADFD
+481 IKADFD
-488 KTVWVLNNFL
+488 KTIWVLNNFL
-498 TNAIKHSEVGKRIII
+498 TNAIKHSEVGKKIII
-513 RTENI
+513 KTENI

-542 DRYFQIPE
+542 DRYFQVPE

-575 LNSEL
+575 VLSRRNE
-580 ERGSTFFIIF
+580 GSIFYFIL

>member
-1 MISLFP
+1 
-7 IYNKYQTFL
+7 
-16 FKVFAMKIKTKLTLG
+16 MKIKTKLTLG
-31 VGLLFLMIVLLSV
+31 VGLLFLMIVMLSV
-44 ISAMYTHKQK
+44 ISAIYIHQQK
-54 RDTEKILIANYN
+54 SDTEKILTANYN

-77 LDKIDSDPTQIT
+77 LDRISLDSTQNY
-89 VFKNNLKLEGQNITE
+89 VFKKNLALESKNITE
-104 NGEKEVVES
+104 NGEKESYQS
-113 LVSHFQNYLLLQ
+113 LVIHFENFLKSR
-125 NSKHEKLIRNDLGE
+125 NPENEKLIRNDLIE
-139 LMRLN
+139 IMRLN

-152 DTAIETSENATVWV
+152 DTAIATSQTATTWV
-166 ISLGTICFLIAFTLL
+166 ISLGTICFIIAFTLL
-181 FNLPGNIA
+181 FNLPDTIA

-195 TESIRQ
+195 TESIKQ
-201 IANKNYHERV
+201 IANKNYHERI
-211 HFKGSSEFEDLANSF
+211 HFEGSAEFEDLANSF
-226 NTMAEK
+226 NSMAEK
-232 LEEYQSSNLS
+232 LEEYQSSSVS
-242 KQLLNKK
+242 KQLMDKK

-262 IGLDENS
+262 IGLDEKNQ
-269 FINFIND
+269 INFINE

-290 GKSAAE
+290 GKTAAE

-307 LRNATSKEKLAVPI
+307 LRNASLEEKSEVPM
-321 KIYADQ
+321 KIFADQ
-327 KESYFEQEIIPI
+327 KESYFEPEIIPI

-351 AGKVILLRNITAHK
+351 AGKVILLRNITAYK

-383 TPISSMKMGTQLLR
+383 TPISSLKMGTQLLK
-397 NEKFGILNAEQKELL
+397 NEKFGILNDQQRELL
-412 KSIEDDGERL
+412 KSIEEDGERL

-443 IQECKVSEL
+443 IQNCGVSEL

-457 SNNLVV
+457 SNNLIV

-470 IETDINTEENA
+470 IETDINTEENST
-481 IIKADFD
+481 IKADFD

-498 TNAIKHSEVGKRIII
+498 TNAIKHSETETKIII
-513 RTENI
+513 KTEHI

-528 FGKGID
+528 FGKGIN

-542 DRYFQIPE
+542 DRYFQVPE

-575 LNSEL
+575 IESSEN
-580 ERGSTFFIIF
+580 EGSIFYFKFSQVH

>member
-1 MISLFP
+1 
-7 IYNKYQTFL
+7 
-16 FKVFAMKIKTKLTLG
+16 MKIKTKLTLG

-44 ISAMYTHKQK
+44 VSAINIYKQK
-54 RDTEKILIANYN
+54 SDTEKILIANYN
-66 SLEYSKNMMLA
+66 SLEYSKNMMLS
-77 LDKIDSDPTQIT
+77 LDKIDADSTQIEI
-89 VFKNNLKLEGQNITE
+89 FKNNLLLEGKNLTE
-104 NGEKEVVES
+104 PGEDDAYQS
-113 LVSHFQNYLLLQ
+113 LRSHFKNFLQ
-125 NSKHEKLIRNDLGE
+125 NANPETEKLIRNDLVE

-144 MNAIVQKS
+144 MSAIVQKS
-152 DTAIETSENATVWV
+152 DTAIATSQSATTWV
-166 ISLGTICFLIAFTLL
+166 ISLGSVCFLIAFTLL

-189 RPIKEL
+189 RPIREL
-195 TESIRQ
+195 TESIKQ
-201 IANKNYHERV
+201 IANKNYHERI
-211 HFKGSSEFEDLANSF
+211 HFKGSAEFEDLANSF
-226 NTMAEK
+226 NSMAEK
-232 LEEYQSSNLS
+232 LEEYQNSSLS
-242 KQLLNKK
+242 KNLMNKK

-262 IGLDENS
+262 IGLDENNH
-269 FINFIND
+269 INFINE

-290 GKSAAE
+290 GKTASE

-307 LRNATSKEKLAVPI
+307 LRNASLEEKSEAPM
-321 KIYADQ
+321 KIFADQ
-327 KESYFEQEIIPI
+327 KESYFEPEIIPI

-346 TEKKD
+346 TMKKY
-351 AGKVILLRNITAHK
+351 AGKVILLRNITAYK

-383 TPISSMKMGTQLLR
+383 TPISSMKMGTQLLK
-397 NEKFGILNAEQKELL
+397 NEKFGTLNEQQKELL
-412 KSIEDDGERL
+412 KSIDEDGDRL

-443 IQECKVSEL
+443 IQDCNVSEL
-452 IKKAV
+452 VKKAV
-457 SNNLVV
+457 SNNLIV

-470 IETDINTEENA
+470 LETEIKTEENS
-481 IIKADFD
+481 IVKADFD

-498 TNAIKHSEVGKRIII
+498 TNAIKHSEIGQKITIK
-513 RTENI
+513 TESI
-518 SDKIK
+518 SGKIK

-542 DRYFQIPE
+542 DRYFQVPE

-575 LNSEL
+575 VDSSVNE
-580 ERGSTFFIIF
+580 GSIFWVIL

>member
-1 MISLFP
+1 
-7 IYNKYQTFL
+7 
-16 FKVFAMKIKTKLTLG
+16 MKIKTKLTLG

-44 ISAMYTHKQK
+44 VSAINIYKQK
-54 RDTEKILIANYN
+54 SDIEKILIANYN

-77 LDKIDSDPTQIT
+77 LDKIDSDSTQIEI
-89 VFKNNLKLEGQNITE
+89 FKNNLILESKNITE
-104 NGEKEVVES
+104 IGEKDTYQS
-113 LVSHFQNYLLLQ
+113 LDAHFQNFLVIPDSA
-125 NSKHEKLIRNDLGE
+125 NEKLIRNDLVE

-144 MNAIVQKS
+144 MSAIVQKS
-152 DTAIETSENATVWV
+152 DTAIETSETATTWV
-166 ISLGTICFLIAFTLL
+166 ISLGTVCFLIAFTLL
-181 FNLPGNIA
+181 FNLPGNIS
-189 RPIKEL
+189 RPVLEL
-195 TESIRQ
+195 TQSIKQ
-201 IANKNYHERV
+201 IANKNYHERI
-211 HFKGSSEFEDLANSF
+211 HFKGSEEFEDLANSF
-226 NTMAEK
+226 NSMAEK

-242 KQLLNKK
+242 KQLLDKK
-249 RVEMLIANMHDPV
+249 RVETLIANMHDPV
-262 IGLDENS
+262 IGLDENN
-269 FINFIND
+269 FINFINQ
-276 EALKISGLVREDLV
+276 EALNVSGLVREDIFK
-290 GKSAAE
+290 KSAADV
-296 IAVNNDLLREL
+296 AVNNDLLREL
-307 LRNATSKEKLAVPI
+307 LRNAASNDRTDFPI
-321 KIYADQ
+321 KIFADQ

-339 SIIPTGE
+339 NFIPTGE
-346 TEKKD
+346 TEKKE
-351 AGKVILLRNITAHK
+351 AGKVILLRNVTAHK

-383 TPISSMKMGTQLLR
+383 TPISSMKMGTQLLK
-397 NEKFGILNAEQKELL
+397 NENFGTLNEQQKELL
-412 KSIEDDGERL
+412 KSIDEDGDRL

-443 IQECKVSEL
+443 IQDCNVSEL
-452 IKKAV
+452 IKKAI

-470 IETDINTEENA
+470 IETDLLTEENA
-481 IIKADFD
+481 TIKADFD
-488 KTVWVLNNFL
+488 KTIWVLNNFL
-498 TNAIKHSEVGKRIII
+498 TNAIKHSEVGKKIII
-513 RTENI
+513 KTENI

-542 DRYFQIPE
+542 DRYFQVPE

-575 LNSEL
+575 VESTVSE
-580 ERGSTFFIIF
+580 GSIFYFIL